1 MWTTISDVLADT
13 GLDTLKTVPVLFL
26 AYLLMEYLEHRTSER
41 TTRLLRRSGR
51 WGPAL
56 GALIG
61 VVPQCGF
68 SAAASSLYAGRVI
81 TVGTLVAVFLS
92 TSDEML
98 PIFLSERVPAA
109 SILKILGTKAL
120 LGMMAGFIIDAMVR
134 LFRGRKHRPKEDAM
148 DVEHMCK
155 HDHAHQESDGILIS
169 ALKHTGKI
177 TVYLFLVSLA
187 LNALIAFI
195 GKARLSAILSDR
207 LIISELLAGVIGL
220 IPNCAASVVITQLY
234 LEGMIGAGPMM
245 SGLLVGAGIGILVL
259 LRENEPLKKNLAII
273 GMTYGFGVLFGVL
286 IDLLHITF

>member
-41 TTRLLRRSGR
+41 TTRLIRRSGR

-81 TVGTLVAVFLS
+81 T
-92 TSDEML
+92 
-98 PIFLSERVPAA
+98 A

>member
-41 TTRLLRRSGR
+41 TTRLIRRSGR

-245 SGLLVGAGIGILVL
+245 SGLLVGAGFGFLVL

>member
-41 TTRLLRRSGR
+41 TTRLIRRSGR

-98 PIFLSERVPAA
+98 PIFLS
-109 SILKILGTKAL
+109 
-120 LGMMAGFIIDAMVR
+120 MAGFIIDAMVR

>member
-41 TTRLLRRSGR
+41 TTRLIRRSGR

-245 SGLLVGAGIGILVL
+245 SGLLVGAGIGILVP